1 MVSGMPRS
9 EWGIDSVIIG
19 VNETNAGSFYDDFN
33 MMMPDPY
40 KWLQAESAVPRS
52 SCHSGGNA
60 LEFSR
65 DTGLLKHNITLN
77 VIFILYQTGK
87 PSFLYYD
94 RFLLKYVKKS

>member
-40 KWLQAESAVPRS
+40 KWLQAESAVPR
-52 SCHSGGNA
+52 
-60 LEFSR
+60 L
-65 DTGLLKHNITLN
+65 
-77 VIFILYQTGK
+77 
-87 PSFLYYD
+87 
-94 RFLLKYVKKS
+94 